1 MSINPSI
8 NSEFDLDGRLE
19 ADSIFVA
26 DGPLSQFRLM
36 NDARYPWLV
45 LVPKVSNASEWVDLP
60 EPQQQVLLSEINT
73 AAKILREHFSCDK
86 INIGALGNIVRQL
99 HVHVIARTS
108 QDEAWPLPVWRQ
120 GKAKAYS
127 AAELETLIE
136 KLQRAFLIKQT

>member
-1 MSINPSI
+1 MSI

-19 ADSIFVA
+19 ADSTFIA

-45 LVPKVSNASEWVDLP
+45 LVPKVSNANEWVDLP
-60 EPQQQVLLSEINT
+60 EQEQQVLLSEINT
-73 AAKILREHFSCDK
+73 AAKILREQFACEK

-108 QDEAWPLPVWRQ
+108 KDDAWPGPVWGH

-127 AAELETLIE
+127 DAVLADLVER
-136 KLQRAFLIKQT
+136 LQRAF

>member
-1 MSINPSI
+1 MPI

-19 ADSIFVA
+19 ADSVFIA

-36 NDARYPWLV
+36 NDTRFAWIV
-45 LVPKVSNASEWVDLP
+45 LVPRIPDANEWIDLP
-60 EPQQQVLLSEINT
+60 EQQQQFLLSEINT
-73 AAKILREHFSCDK
+73 AARLLREHFPCEK

-108 QDEAWPLPVWRQ
+108 QDEAWPGPVWGQ

-127 AAELETLIE
+127 GNELEILLE
-136 KLQRAFLIKQT
+136 KLQRAFKP

>member
-1 MSINPSI
+1 MPI

-19 ADSIFVA
+19 ADSVFIA

-36 NDARYPWLV
+36 NDTRFAWIV
-45 LVPKVSNASEWVDLP
+45 LVPRIPDADEWIDLP
-60 EPQQQVLLSEINT
+60 EQQQQFLLSEINT
-73 AAKILREHFSCDK
+73 AARLLREHFPCEK

-108 QDEAWPLPVWRQ
+108 QDEAWPGPVWGQ

-127 AAELETLIE
+127 GNELEILLE
-136 KLQRAFLIKQT
+136 KLQRAFKP